1 KTIDQLYLV
10 NIKSGEPVW
19 TNEDMKGSGI
29 AEYQYLPE
37 SDQILLVGDKKGLR
51 DAVSASK
58 QIMLIDA
65 STENTVWQTPYKM
78 RSPMVKRITMHN
90 DSIYLYSF
98 WGVAEVFNFKD
109 GSRVMGTRDHTDTKN
124 ARKFKSFTYG
134 DAGKSPE
141 LNVADPQFEDHYAY
155 AVNPITY
162 YGVGVPDW
170 EAVKINMQKGEPVW
184 RHNLTHYTQ
193 IKAIHLT
200 TTNIVLRIQT
210 QTT

>member
-1 KTIDQLYLV
+1 RNIYSMIGALPAKDAFLFKTIDQLYLV

-65 STENTVWQTPYKM
+65 STGNTVWQTPYKM

-109 GSRVMGTRDHTDTKN
+109 GSRVMGTRDHTD
-124 ARKFKSFTYG
+124 
-134 DAGKSPE
+134 
-141 LNVADPQFEDHYAY
+141 
-155 AVNPITY
+155 
-162 YGVGVPDW
+162 
-170 EAVKINMQKGEPVW
+170 
-184 RHNLTHYTQ
+184 
-193 IKAIHLT
+193 
-200 TTNIVLRIQT
+200 
-210 QTT
+210 